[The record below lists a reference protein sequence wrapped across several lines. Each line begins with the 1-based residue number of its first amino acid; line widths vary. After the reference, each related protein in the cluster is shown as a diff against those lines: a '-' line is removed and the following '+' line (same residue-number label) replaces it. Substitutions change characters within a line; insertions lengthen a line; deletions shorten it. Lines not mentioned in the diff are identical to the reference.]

1 MSTRPENTFANTTF
15 AALAETDEQL
25 SKLKGG
31 EYSKAVSAE
40 RFNTAKVGLEAKG
53 FKVTVAENKDDAFEK
68 LKSLIPAGASINLAH
83 STTLEEIGFVN
94 YLMGE
99 TPYDNVRG
107 TILAETDREKQ
118 AELRRTIGTTVD
130 YFLTSMGAVTE
141 NGEMAHGDLTGTKVG
156 GVAFGAKN
164 VIVVVGSNKIV
175 KDEAEAYKRITEWC
189 FPFAGAYSREVL
201 KVPGTS
207 LVNYQVLRQANPYAP
222 DRIKV
227 LLINEALGA

>member
-1 MSTRPENTFANTTF
+1 MPTRPENTFVKITF

-31 EYSKAVSAE
+31 AYSKAVSPE
-40 RFNTAKVGLEAKG
+40 RFNTAKAGLEAKG
-53 FKVTVAENKDDAFEK
+53 FKVIVAEDKDDAFQK
-68 LKSLIPAGASINLAH
+68 LIDLIPAGASVNHAH
-83 STTLEEIGFVN
+83 STTLEEIGFTD

-99 TPYDNVRG
+99 TPYDNIRG
-107 TILAETDREKQ
+107 AILAERDRAKQ
-118 AELRRTIGTTVD
+118 AEMRRTIGTTVD
-130 YFLTSMGAVTE
+130 YFVTSMGAVTE
-141 NGEMAHGDLTGTKVG
+141 NGEMAHGDQSGTKVG
-156 GVAFGAKN
+156 GVALGAKN